1 MYYALIMLSVVM
13 FGGCFALSDVYRK
26 MRGSSIKISMESS
39 VVGSLSALA
48 IMICI
53 NGFAIEITAFTL
65 IMAFFDALNGMLFT
79 FCSFRALDY
88 INLSLYSLFSM
99 LGGMLLP
106 FFQGILLY
114 GEEFTLSKIVCVIS
128 ICASLALT
136 FEGGAKKGGAIFYL
150 GVFVLNGMSG
160 VLTKIF
166 TTADFPKASAASYSA
181 LSSICAVVMSGIV
194 LLALVVTDRRRQGRA
209 KGSVTVPKKT
219 LLKSYGIV
227 VLKGGINRVANY
239 ILVFSLAFV
248 DASVQY
254 PMVTGGTMIVSTLL
268 CFFGDRKPS
277 KKEIISTLLAFVGLL
292 VLFIA
297 PA

>member
-26 MRGSSIKISMESS
+26 MRGSSIKISVESS

-65 IMAFFDALNGMLFT
+65 IMAFFAALNGMLFT

-114 GEEFTLSKIVCVIS
+114 
-128 ICASLALT
+128 
-136 FEGGAKKGGAIFYL
+136 
-150 GVFVLNGMSG
+150 
-160 VLTKIF
+160 
-166 TTADFPKASAASYSA
+166 
-181 LSSICAVVMSGIV
+181 
-194 LLALVVTDRRRQGRA
+194 
-209 KGSVTVPKKT
+209 
-219 LLKSYGIV
+219 
-227 VLKGGINRVANY
+227 
-239 ILVFSLAFV
+239 
-248 DASVQY
+248 
-254 PMVTGGTMIVSTLL
+254 
-268 CFFGDRKPS
+268 
-277 KKEIISTLLAFVGLL
+277 
-292 VLFIA
+292 
-297 PA
+297 

>member
-1 MYYALIMLSVVM
+1 MYYGLIMLSVVM

-39 VVGSLSALA
+39 VVGSLAALV
-48 IMICI
+48 IMVCI
-53 NGFAIEITAFTL
+53 GGFSIEITGFTL
-65 IMAFFDALNGMLFT
+65 IMAFFAALNGMLFT
-79 FCSFRALDY
+79 FCTFRALDY

-114 GEEFTLSKIVCVIS
+114 GEKFTPPKIVCVIF
-128 ICASLALT
+128 ICAALALT
-136 FEGGAKKGGAIFYL
+136 FEGGAKKSGAIFYL

-181 LSSICAVVMSGIV
+181 LSSICAIIMSGIV
-194 LLALVVTDRRRQGRA
+194 WLVLVVTDKRRQGVST
-209 KGSVTVPKKT
+209 GGVTVPKKT

-248 DASVQY
+248 DASIQY
-254 PMVTGGTMIVSTLL
+254 PMVTGGTMIVTTLL
-268 CFFGDRKPS
+268 CFLGDRKPS

>member
-1 MYYALIMLSVVM
+1 MYYGLIMLSVVM

-26 MRGSSIKISMESS
+26 MRGSSIRISMESS
-39 VVGSLSALA
+39 VVGSLSALVV
-48 IMICI
+48 MICI
-53 NGFAIEITAFTL
+53 NGFSIEITGFTL
-65 IMAFFDALNGMLFT
+65 IMAFFAALNGMLFT
-79 FCSFRALDY
+79 FCTFRALDY

-114 GEEFTLSKIVCVIS
+114 GEKFTPSKIVCVIF
-128 ICASLALT
+128 ICVALALT
-136 FEGGAKKGGAIFYL
+136 FERGTKKRGVVFYA

-160 VLTKIF
+160 VLSKIF
-166 TTADFPKASAASYSA
+166 ATADFPKASTASYSA
-181 LSSICAVVMSGIV
+181 LSSICAIMMSGIIWILIV
-194 LLALVVTDRRRQGRA
+194 AMERRKRCEIVGNVVF
-209 KGSVTVPKKT
+209 PKKT
-219 LLKSYGIV
+219 LFKSRGIML
-227 VLKGGINRVANY
+227 LKGGMNSVANF

-248 DASVQY
+248 DASIQY
-254 PMVTGGTMIVSTLL
+254 PMVTGGTMIVTTLL
-268 CFFGDRKPS
+268 CFLGDRKPS